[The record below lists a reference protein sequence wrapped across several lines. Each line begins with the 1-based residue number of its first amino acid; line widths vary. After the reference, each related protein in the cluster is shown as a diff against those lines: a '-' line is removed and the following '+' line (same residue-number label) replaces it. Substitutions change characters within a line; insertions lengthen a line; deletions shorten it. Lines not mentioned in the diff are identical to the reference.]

1 MALPNTGST
10 ITMSQISNYFS
21 GPSSTIRLSADLG
34 PYIGIGNQATISMS
48 SSFGGYYF
56 PLFNRRY
63 YDNII

>member
-21 GPSSTIRLSADLG
+21 GPSSGISLSFDLG
-34 PYIGIGNQATISMS
+34 PYIGLSNQSTISMS

-56 PLFNRRY
+56 P
-63 YDNII
+63 

>member
-34 PYIGIGNQATISMS
+34 PYISLGNQATISMS

-56 PLFNRRY
+56 P
-63 YDNII
+63 

>member
-21 GPSSTIRLSADLG
+21 GPSSNISLNFNLG
-34 PYIGIGNQATISMS
+34 PYIGISNQNTISMS

-56 PLFNRRY
+56 P
-63 YDNII
+63 

>member
-21 GPSSTIRLSADLG
+21 GPSSNISIGADLG
-34 PYIGIGNQATISMS
+34 PYIGISNGTTISMS

-56 PLFNRRY
+56 P
-63 YDNII
+63 

>member
-34 PYIGIGNQATISMS
+34 PYIGISNQSLIRMS
-48 SSFGGYYF
+48 ESFGGYYF
-56 PLFNRRY
+56 P
-63 YDNII
+63 